1 MNFNDLLLNKHL
13 SQKRLSEISGVPRTT
28 IVDLCTHKSFV
39 KKCNCQTIYKI
50 AKTLDVS
57 MEYLI
62 ELDNTYEIDPVTYKP
77 KDNSYLEKGLP
88 DYITYLLKRLN
99 SAYIKN
105 DLLKYDR
112 LHMELI
118 EKLSESFDKDEITYE
133 AKEYLLE
140 KYGGI

>member
-57 MEYLI
+57 MLTDI
-62 ELDNTYEIDPVTYKP
+62 QISHLKQFLREIK
-77 KDNSYLEKGLP
+77 K
-88 DYITYLLKRLN
+88 
-99 SAYIKN
+99 
-105 DLLKYDR
+105 
-112 LHMELI
+112 
-118 EKLSESFDKDEITYE
+118 
-133 AKEYLLE
+133 
-140 KYGGI
+140 